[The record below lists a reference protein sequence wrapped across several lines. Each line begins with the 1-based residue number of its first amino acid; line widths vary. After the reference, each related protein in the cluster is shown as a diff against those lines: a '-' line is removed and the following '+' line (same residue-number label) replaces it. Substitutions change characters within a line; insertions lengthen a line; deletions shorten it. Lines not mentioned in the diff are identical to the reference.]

1 MTAVPRG
8 PGAKPV
14 LAFAHANGVPGHSY
28 DTFLAPFAEQYDVRV
43 AECLGQDPRYPVDR
57 NWHSLSRELEAF
69 LEPLPKP
76 MVGMGHSL
84 GSVLMFLIAE
94 RHPQWFSE
102 LVMLDPPVVNGPA
115 AWLVRAARLVGL
127 GDYFSPAHKSR
138 GRLDYWASWDEVLS
152 YFHSRR
158 FFQSFDP
165 RALADYLEHGLER
178 HGDGWRLRFR
188 PEIEVAIFREMA
200 TGVTRMPPVKVPGV
214 LINGEDSPSM
224 FHYAGKRHARRHGLT
239 RLLAPGGHMY
249 PLQTPEASAA
259 LVMKALDDLRLAQQ
273 KEERHASRG

>member
-8 PGAKPV
+8 PGDKPV

-43 AECLGQDPRYPVDR
+43 VACLGQDSRYPVNR
-57 NWHSLSRELEAF
+57 NWHSLSRELEVF

-76 MVGMGHSL
+76 LVGMGHSL

-94 RHPQWFSE
+94 RRPQWFSE
-102 LVMLDPPVVNGPA
+102 LALLDPPMVNGPA
-115 AWLVRAARLVGL
+115 AWLVRAAGWLGL
-127 GDYFSPAHKSR
+127 GDYLSPAHKSK
-138 GRLDYWASWDEVLS
+138 GRLDHWANWDEVLS

-165 RALADYLEHGLER
+165 RALEDYLKHGLER
-178 HGDGWRLRFR
+178 YGDGWRLRFR

-214 LINGEDSPSM
+214 LINGADSPTM
-224 FHYAGKRHARRHGLT
+224 FHYAGKRHARRHRMT
-239 RLLAPGGHMY
+239 RLVAPGGHMY

-259 LVMKALDDLRLAQQ
+259 LVMKALDDLRLASR
-273 KEERHASRG
+273 KEEHHASRG